1 MYSVLK
7 LSIVISV
14 RKNFAESVYQ
24 ACGIWN
30 LIQSFVT
37 WAWLKWPVWFWT
49 QGCTRGRHSDVKPQQ
64 PLRPEV
70 SSDKGEIKHAEG
82 REIIYQGPKSAEML
96 QKERPRCVFE
106 ICSQLS
112 FISASIFFWCACDR
126 WSLSRCVFV
135 PVCFICAAKSW
146 GGGHGGHR
154 EVTAGINYSL
164 RNSCVSVCSCLCMC
178 VFISLH
184 VHSSDEPMT
193 KLPQKVS
200 ASLAQALEKLDISK
214 RGENEKKGTQT
225 LTV

>member
-1 MYSVLK
+1 M
-7 LSIVISV
+7 
-14 RKNFAESVYQ
+14 
-24 ACGIWN
+24 G
-30 LIQSFVT
+30 
-37 WAWLKWPVWFWT
+37 
-49 QGCTRGRHSDVKPQQ
+49 
-64 PLRPEV
+64 
-70 SSDKGEIKHAEG
+70 
-82 REIIYQGPKSAEML
+82 
-96 QKERPRCVFE
+96 
-106 ICSQLS
+106 
-112 FISASIFFWCACDR
+112 
-126 WSLSRCVFV
+126 
-135 PVCFICAAKSW
+135 

-178 VFISLH
+178 VFISLR